1 MEIASEA
8 ETFRMS
14 PPVFAK
20 KTVIPMSATITA
32 MKQIV

>member
-1 MEIASEA
+1 MEIASDA
-8 ETFRMS
+8 DAFRTS